1 MMSGHFVWLWVDT
14 SASMSIHKS
23 IPIPVHN
30 ASTST
35 ASATAAASATFPPP
49 TEQLINQIL
58 SRLKSR
64 TSANKRR
71 DRRDTSNKPM
81 EGPAR
86 TSHVWSRVDKV
97 LSERDMTSI
106 RNTFTRASQQGAA
119 VIRDLVQDPEDEED
133 DSLPIGLLAL
143 RTQPMKVDRQVV
155 KGTVRLLADTLHRV
169 LTQCTDWTTP
179 TPPQV
184 NTSCWS
190 KPSPQYRDFATLFV
204 RELRVGV
211 MDVLAGRRGTDDKAL
226 VASFDILNL
235 VPEKSTA
242 DYDST
247 PTTTTTTTNNP
258 ATGESEGK
266 SVRLCYTTAARD
278 ESVAVAWK
286 PVGEVTGRAVRLDTI
301 VWPGGDLVVAGLS
314 ARARSVFRIVTAL
327 APPFVMEGELD
338 EDGQCLRGLPCH
350 RVLTSDKD
358 NLTLVFNEMETHER
372 LEDEE
377 EELEEDMVTQH
388 AVPLSAT
395 SSTFEMP
402 NHGQRYKYR
411 TNCCYGL
418 AMDLLENVAQELEFD
433 FHLYIA
439 ADGLFGT
446 KTRAAAGGIDR
457 HGDKWNGIV
466 GDLVSG
472 AAHMSFA
479 ALSVSSSRSEV
490 IDFSVPYFFSGVSF
504 LAAPTQ
510 KSEIPLLAFLLPFSP
525 ELWIA
530 IFTSLNI
537 TAMAVAVYE
546 WLSPFGLNPW
556 GRQRSK
562 NFRQD
567 TLFYLFK
574 LKHSSSIASALW
586 VMWGLLCGHLVAF
599 KAPKSW
605 PNKFLIN
612 VWGGFSVIFVASY
625 TANIA
630 ALIAGLFFHNAVS
643 NYHDRSVGKLNKY
656 CAVSASES
664 TRGGSQGL
672 CCRLLCASSKPAS
685 LGTYAEVHSTERGG
699 RDTVSQDS
707 ISAVIAKYSSNG
719 YMDILQEKWYGALPC
734 FKLAT
739 DMAQP
744 RPLGVAAVAGVF
756 ILLGLGMVLGCLI
769 LLFEH
774 LFYRYTLPILRH
786 QPKGTIW
793 RSRNIMFFSQKLY
806 RFINCVELVSPHHAA
821 RELVHTIRQ
830 GQITSLFQKSVKRHI
845 HQWALFQKEHEQRRR
860 RKSKAQFFEMIQEI
874 RRVQQEGR
882 DQPTIPE
889 EVQVPKSGRRVSKD
903 LLSPLVPSK
912 SSPRRLIKSKSPRA
926 IEARK
931 FCKEIFSPGGSRKV
945 KVKSPLNRRRFSTD
959 MIFSPLRSRLEC
971 PSNAV
976 GRRLSKDSNG
986 NNSPPDINSRRC
998 SNLDVSSKQDKLSSL
1013 DLRFHQGKSN
1023 LDVRLPD
1030 TRASGSNLHMMPRM
1044 GSTGKHGFGARRPEV
1059 SSVQE
1064 RLNTIGSRLGSLS
1077 STDIDNGSLRITR
1090 SRSRSPI
1097 PSMLN
1102 VNFPSPT
1109 EKATTMPKYR
1119 DRVRSDTNAREALQS
1134 RPRLRTPSP
1143 TEVQVA
1149 VDLNSNAGRSRSL
1162 ENNRSVSQEDEIKPA
1177 PIPEPAPQ
1185 PHPKLKRSDFTLPYE
1200 SIIEVNVTC
1209 CDTPEKTPRNVV
1221 VSSSQEQINASGSSP
1236 SPYSSLKKAQ
1246 FKRRQSHQPR
1256 LETVYTPQH
1265 KLVSPTSSSQSS
1277 TKEFLVPV
1285 QRHENSSSSSSSRS
1299 PVRRRHQSHPAP
1311 QDKTAI
1317 PSSSSIPDVSSSP
1330 HRQRH
1335 YHHRRH
1341 RSRDSSH
1348 ECDEVFDDIPPP
1360 PPPPFCPPRNGS
1372 NGESP
1377 LDRLNKEELV
1387 ALWRSSES
1395 ELRSHLLRAIR
1406 AKEVTDPP

>member
-1 MMSGHFVWLWVDT
+1 DTNSLEVRLEPSVREMLEAVRALLLATHWHSYTVLADSSASAGILLRRDVVSILKTAPLNPTLLILRSGAAARYSIFRRLADVSRATRGVILLLCDLQTAKQVTSEAKRLNMMSGHFVWLWIDT
-14 SASMSIHKS
+14 SASISIVNS
-23 IPIPVHN
+23 TVINGVN
-30 ASTST
+30 LTST
-35 ASATAAASATFPPP
+35 VQVP
-49 TEQLINQIL
+49 
-58 SRLKSR
+58 
-64 TSANKRR
+64 KRR
-71 DRRDTSNKPM
+71 ERTSNKVKYT
-81 EGPAR
+81 EGPVKQL
-86 TSHVWSRVDKV
+86 TSDM
-97 LSERDMTSI
+97 LSLRLGDLLGFRESPTSDTWLYQD
-106 RNTFTRASQQGAA
+106 NS
-119 VIRDLVQDPEDEED
+119 VSPSDDEHDDLD

-143 RTQPMKVDRQVV
+143 RPQAMKIDRQVV
-155 KGTVRLLADTLHRV
+155 KGAVRLLADTLYKVFAQCEDWNPIPVAPSSNHRFISI
-169 LTQCTDWTTP
+169 QNSTTLR
-179 TPPQV
+179 
-184 NTSCWS
+184 W
-190 KPSPQYRDFATLFV
+190 
-204 RELRVGV
+204 ELRVSVTEV
-211 MDVLAGRRGTDDKAL
+211 MAGKRAIDAGDKVDKSM

-235 VPEKSTA
+235 VPEKSNT
-242 DYDST
+242 DYD
-247 PTTTTTTTNNP
+247 NNNVG
-258 ATGESEGK
+258 ANDSEG
-266 SVRLCYTTAARD
+266 
-278 ESVAVAWK
+278 ESVAVTWK
-286 PVGEVTGRAVRLDTI
+286 QVGEVTGRTVRLDTI

-338 EDGQCLRGLPCH
+338 EDGQCLRGLACH

-358 NLTLVFNEMETHER
+358 NLTLVFNEMETNER
-372 LEDEE
+372 LEEE
-377 EELEEDMVTQH
+377 EDELDHSCT
-388 AVPLSAT
+388 
-395 SSTFEMP
+395 
-402 NHGQRYKYR
+402 YR

-433 FHLYIA
+433 FHLYIV

-446 KTRAAAGGIDR
+446 KTRESKPTFNTKKNSEIR
-457 HGDKWNGIV
+457 TKWNGIV

-479 ALSVSSSRSEV
+479 ALSVSSARSEV
-490 IDFSVPYFFSGVSF
+490 IDFTVPYFFSGVSF

-562 NFRQD
+562 NF
-567 TLFYLFK
+567 
-574 LKHSSSIASALW
+574 SIASALW

-643 NYHDRSVGKLNKY
+643 NYHDRSLLSQRVGAPRASAADYYVHRANQHLWEHMQKFTVRDVEEGIQHLKNGSLDILIADTPILDYYRATDHGCKLQKIGDAIN
-656 CAVSASES
+656 ED
-664 TRGGSQGL
+664 
-672 CCRLLCASSKPAS
+672 
-685 LGTYAEVHSTERGG
+685 TYAVGMTKGFPLK
-699 RDTVSQDS
+699 DS

-830 GQITSLFQKSVKRHI
+830 GQITSLFQKSQEV
-845 HQWALFQKEHEQRRR
+845 KEHEQRRR

-874 RRVQQEGR
+874 RRVQQEER
-882 DQPTIPE
+882 DQSVIQE
-889 EVQVPKSGRRVSKD
+889 EVEPEGLLKPGRRTSKD
-903 LLSPLVPSK
+903 LLSPLPSK
-912 SSPRRLIKSKSPRA
+912 SSPRKLGKLRSPRA
-926 IEARK
+926 LEARR
-931 FCKEIFSPGGSRKV
+931 FCKEMFSPSGTHRA
-945 KVKSPLNRRRFSTD
+945 RRFSTD
-959 MIFSPLRSRLEC
+959 MIFSPLRPRLDC

-976 GRRLSKDSNG
+976 GRRLSKDSG
-986 NNSPPDINSRRC
+986 GCNSPPDINSRRF
-998 SNLDVSSKQDKLSSL
+998 SNLDL
-1013 DLRFHQGKSN
+1013 
-1023 LDVRLPD
+1023 
-1030 TRASGSNLHMMPRM
+1030 
-1044 GSTGKHGFGARRPEV
+1044 GARRLETLDCPDR
-1059 SSVQE
+1059 VQE
-1064 RLNTIGSRLGSLS
+1064 VLCPQCSTIV
-1077 STDIDNGSLRITR
+1077 DKP
-1090 SRSRSPI
+1090 SRS
-1097 PSMLN
+1097 
-1102 VNFPSPT
+1102 F
-1109 EKATTMPKYR
+1109 
-1119 DRVRSDTNAREALQS
+1119 D
-1134 RPRLRTPSP
+1134 
-1143 TEVQVA
+1143 
-1149 VDLNSNAGRSRSL
+1149 
-1162 ENNRSVSQEDEIKPA
+1162 
-1177 PIPEPAPQ
+1177 
-1185 PHPKLKRSDFTLPYE
+1185 
-1200 SIIEVNVTC
+1200 
-1209 CDTPEKTPRNVV
+1209 KT
-1221 VSSSQEQINASGSSP
+1221 STSQEQINASP

-1246 FKRRQSHQPR
+1246 FRRRQSHQPR
-1256 LETVYTPQH
+1256 LET
-1265 KLVSPTSSSQSS
+1265 KS
-1277 TKEFLVPV
+1277 
-1285 QRHENSSSSSSSRS
+1285 
-1299 PVRRRHQSHPAP
+1299 
-1311 QDKTAI
+1311 
-1317 PSSSSIPDVSSSP
+1317 DV
-1330 HRQRH
+1330 RH
-1335 YHHRRH
+1335 YHHRH

-1360 PPPPFCPPRNGS
+1360 PPPPNCQPRNGS

-1406 AKEVTDPP
+1406 AKEVRTLCCRGSRSCYRNSNRNFELRIRDVLSRRFPQNAVLSHLHREVILKNSFTTHDRIAILTSISSVIDLNCTSAGYLKNQLECLRATILPLEELITRIVRNPRSLILCATSSTVIASTGGLFSSLLIMFVVRLIFVRVAAIQWSSLQHLYDTDFVINTKLRNK